1 MANLRPVT
9 ITGTDQVDAL
19 HMDIAGGM
27 FLRITHNRMPGI
39 TKGISVSV
47 LAHIVGADGR
57 EREPHRMTSDDMTL
71 RDFLEGLGI
80 TESDLRG
87 VWD

>member
-1 MANLRPVT
+1 MANLRPIV

-27 FLRITHNRMPGI
+27 FLRITHDRTQDTSKSIG
-39 TKGISVSV
+39 VSV
-47 LAHIVGADGR
+47 LSHIVGADGK
-57 EREPHRMTSDDMTL
+57 ERAPHRMANDHMSI